1 MCGGPLVIGGAK
13 NQLRCSVNR
22 EPGTSACANG
32 RGVKC
37 EAVET
42 RVVEAVK
49 GLLLQP
55 EVIEEALRE
64 FGELQGEFEI
74 VVRKERHMDEL
85 IVRVEAP
92 EREHAGLAVRVRDA
106 LRAKIGLRPTI
117 EFCPPGSLARTDL
130 KSRRVR
136 DER

>member
-1 MCGGPLVIGGAK
+1 DEPCPCGRTYPRFPRGIIGRIDDMLVVRGENIY
-13 NQLRCSVNR
+13 
-22 EPGTSACANG
+22 PSA
-32 RGVKC
+32 
-37 EAVET
+37 
-42 RVVEAVK
+42 
-49 GLLLQP
+49 
-55 EVIEEALRE
+55 IEEALRE

>member
-1 MCGGPLVIGGAK
+1 MLVVRGENVYPSAIEDV
-13 NQLRCSVNR
+13 LRTFP
-22 EPGTSACANG
+22 ELGT
-32 RGVKC
+32 
-37 EAVET
+37 
-42 RVVEAVK
+42 
-49 GLLLQP
+49 
-55 EVIEEALRE
+55 
-64 FGELQGEFEI
+64 EFEI
-74 VVRKERHMDEL
+74 VIRTDRHMDEL